1 MTQDETQ
8 LASLHGQH
16 VGVEGFAIAAAN
28 VDENVSFHCVGSTSG
43 EGFSI
48 HTRFV
53 LFVTLIAF

>member
-8 LASLHGQH
+8 LASLHGQQM
-16 VGVEGFAIAAAN
+16 GVEGFAAAN

-53 LFVTLIAF
+53 LFATLIAF